1 MKRQK
6 EEVEEFQKREKG
18 GDDYFN
24 LVFTYVIFNM
34 RDVAILPKYNFE
46 KLPRKV
52 TILDFY

>member
-24 LVFTYVIFNM
+24 M

-46 KLPRKV
+46 KLPRKL

>member
-1 MKRQK
+1 M
-6 EEVEEFQKREKG
+6 EEFQKKRKG

-34 RDVAILPKYNFE
+34 RDVAILPQYNFE
-46 KLPRKV
+46 KLPRKL